1 MHHATSRPR
10 AAGWRRTATTLI
22 ALLALTSCSA
32 TAGSDSSSTAPP
44 GSADAPPSG
53 VPGTRPPQASGT
65 INLYTSVTQDTV
77 DAVLAAYA
85 DAFPDVTV
93 EVFRAPTGELDARIA
108 SERREGRI
116 GADVL
121 WGTDPLSV
129 SAYARDGLFLGWAPA
144 EADAVPAAYRST
156 SFWGTRILN
165 MVIVHAEGA
174 DPAPADWSDL
184 VDPAY
189 ADAVGIPDPGFAG
202 SAFGALGYFATA
214 DAYGMDFYRAL
225 KDNGAVQVQAIAEV
239 LTDVAEGRFTAGI
252 TLDKTARDAIA
263 QGSPVKIAWPS
274 SGAIA
279 IYSPVAVLA
288 GTQNAVAATSFANF
302 LLTVSGQAAIASTG
316 WQPIRADVPGGPPI
330 EGPQVS
336 PDWAALFDRQEE
348 LLDAYRAIFGG

>member
-1 MHHATSRPR
+1 MHHAASRPR
-10 AAGWRRTATTLI
+10 VASWRRGAAVLI
-22 ALLALTSCSA
+22 ALLSLTSCS
-32 TAGSDSSSTAPP
+32 TLAGSDGSSTTP
-44 GSADAPPSG
+44 SASISASPSG
-53 VPGTRPPQASGT
+53 DPGTPQPQASGT

-85 DAFPDVTV
+85 DAFPGVTV

-108 SERREGRI
+108 AERRQGRI

-121 WGTDPLSV
+121 WGSDPLSV
-129 SAYARDGLFLGWAPA
+129 SAYANAGLFLEWVPA
-144 EADAVPAAYRST
+144 EADAVPAAYRGD

-184 VDPAY
+184 ADPAY

-202 SAFGALGYFATA
+202 SAIGALGYFASA

-252 TLDKTARDAIA
+252 TLDKPARDAIA
-263 QGSPVKIAWPS
+263 QGSPVEIAWPS

-279 IYSPVAVLA
+279 IYSPVAVFA
-288 GTQNAVAATSFANF
+288 GTENAVAATSFANF
-302 LLTVSGQAAIASTG
+302 LLTVPGQAAIASTG
-316 WQPIRADVPGGPPI
+316 WQPIREDVPGGPPI
-330 EGPQVS
+330 EGAQVS
-336 PDWAALFDRQEE
+336 PDWSALFDRQEE
-348 LLDAYRAIFGG
+348 LLHAYRAIFGG